1 MSPYREQVETAVRA
15 VRFRSAS
22 EVFWFGKRASPEL
35 ARRFRRLLT
44 PSEVRAFVLTGLQDQ
59 LYANFYSKAAAFPSF
74 EAEHQAVSRAQVT
87 AFVERLSE
95 ANCGAGYFEPGWEV
109 RRIDPARVDVGRSG
123 LEIAVRPAD
132 CRLPENASWGVG
144 QLVSVRMPKELRGR
158 APGYYIAMGD
168 AWLPD
173 GEWRNVVRLYWNVKA
188 EGAVDL
194 TRSATR
200 VLNRAGLPFQLKVVT
215 QLARFSRCD
224 SGVLYLRQRDYP
236 EARRTLERLHA
247 EIAPSLRAPVP
258 ALTKPLA
265 PGLGLAEDPGNG
277 MSFGEHRCQLLADAL
292 IRAYELGKTSVDDR
306 LRVVVERF
314 GDDGIDL
321 ARPYLNPD
329 SEDAYDLTSIGERRP
344 PLVALPWTRSPREGG
359 DEAPGIG
366 AAGPGIAPS
375 PRYLETAHRIGREI
389 WLSARWSEGRCNWMG
404 STVDANGRTSAGALD
419 PHLYAGSSGVAWF
432 LAELHAATGEGMA
445 RRAALGAIEQALWK
459 ADGVAV
465 GDRVGLFTG
474 WIGIALAAA
483 RVGVT
488 LNEPAL
494 LVRARQLLERLEPAY
509 DAVAHSDHMAG
520 AAGAIVG
527 LLGLREVLGEP
538 ALIQAAVRLGEATLE
553 RATKRARDWSW
564 KTTNRSREVNLTG
577 FAHGAAGIACALME
591 LFQATRDPRYR
602 QTAEL
607 GFAYEQRWFAAGARN
622 WPDLRGYPSR
632 GVRPSDEL
640 PCGSMWCHGAPG
652 VALSRLRAYQITGD
666 ERWKTDALV
675 ALQTTR
681 TLTESAVRARTTN
694 FSLCHGLAGNA
705 EIVVVGTEILREDFP
720 DGPRVA
726 ADIARFGIERYGDG
740 ARPWPC
746 GAAGPTPALMVGL
759 AGTGYFYLRL
769 ANPALPS
776 VLLLRPADAGTV
788 VEPSAVPAVQSAA
801 SHA

>member
-1 MSPYREQVETAVRA
+1 MSPYRQQLETAIRA

-35 ARRFRRLLT
+35 RRRFRRGLT
-44 PSEVRAFVLTGLQDQ
+44 PSEARAFVLTSLQDQ
-59 LYANFYSKAAAFPSF
+59 LYANFYSKAAAYPSF
-74 EAEHQAVSRAQVT
+74 EAEHQAVSRVQVT

-95 ANCGAGYFEPGWEV
+95 ANGGAGYFEPGWEV
-109 RRIDPARVDVGRSG
+109 LRTDHAWADVGRSG
-123 LEIAVRPAD
+123 LAIRVRPAD
-132 CRLPENASWGVG
+132 CRLPENASWTVG

-158 APGYYIAMGD
+158 APGCYVAMGD

-173 GEWRNVVRLYWNVKA
+173 GAWRDVVRLYWNVTA

-200 VLNRAGLPFQLKVVT
+200 LLNRAGLPFQLKVVT
-215 QLARFSRCD
+215 QLTRFSRCD

-236 EARRTLERLHA
+236 AARRTLERLHG
-247 EIAPSLRAPVP
+247 ELAPSLRAPVP

-277 MSFGEHRCQLLADAL
+277 LSFGEHRCLLLADAL
-292 IRAYELGKTSVDDR
+292 IRAYELGKTSVHDR

-314 GDDGIDL
+314 GDEGIDL

-329 SEDAYDLTSIGERRP
+329 SEDAYELAALDERRP
-344 PLVALPWTRSPREGG
+344 PLVALPWTRSPRDGG
-359 DEAPGIG
+359 DEAPS
-366 AAGPGIAPS
+366 A
-375 PRYLETAHRIGREI
+375 RYLDTAHRIGREI
-389 WLSARWSEGRCNWMG
+389 WRSARWSERRCNWMG
-404 STVDANGRTSAGALD
+404 ATVDATGRTSTAALD
-419 PHLYAGSSGVAWF
+419 PHLYAGTSGVAWF
-432 LAELHAATGEGMA
+432 LAELYAATGDTMA

-459 ADGVAV
+459 ADGIAA

-494 LVRARQLLERLEPAY
+494 LARARQLLERLEPAY
-509 DAVAHSDHMAG
+509 AAVANADHMAG

-538 ALIQAAVRLGEATLE
+538 RLTQAAIRLGETTLA

-564 KTTNRSREVNLTG
+564 KTTNRAREVNLTG

-591 LFQATRDPRYR
+591 LWQATGDRCYR
-602 QTAEL
+602 RAAEL
-607 GFAYEQRWFAAGARN
+607 GFAYERRWFAAGARN
-622 WPDLRGYPSR
+622 WPDLRGYPAR

-652 VALSRLRAYQITGD
+652 VAMSRLRAYQITGD
-666 ERWKTDALV
+666 ERWKADALV

-681 TLTESAVRARTTN
+681 TLTESAVRGRTTN

-705 EIVVVGTEILREDFP
+705 EIVAAGTDILPENFP

-726 ADIARFGIERYGDG
+726 ADVARFGIERYGDG

-769 ANPALPS
+769 VNPKLPS
-776 VLLLRPADAGTV
+776 VLLLRPAAAGTAG
-788 VEPSAVPAVQSAA
+788 EPPAVPAFESAP